1 VEAEKIL
8 TDLPLRGV
16 TNDCASDSGN
26 SNAMGQEKVLRVRRG
41 RVSDEGI
48 YGACFRRNMASPAPS
63 KHMQPTSACAHLGR
77 DPGKPPIQPF
87 PASLARRCFNNHV
100 DHNIQCRL
108 STN

>member
-41 RVSDEGI
+41 RVRDEGI
-48 YGACFRRNMASPAPS
+48 YARVPKGTWRPPLLPNTCNRHPLALTQAGIHGSRQFDHS
-63 KHMQPTSACAHLGR
+63 QQVLLGGVLR
-77 DPGKPPIQPF
+77 TMWTTP
-87 PASLARRCFNNHV
+87 
-100 DHNIQCRL
+100 
-108 STN
+108 